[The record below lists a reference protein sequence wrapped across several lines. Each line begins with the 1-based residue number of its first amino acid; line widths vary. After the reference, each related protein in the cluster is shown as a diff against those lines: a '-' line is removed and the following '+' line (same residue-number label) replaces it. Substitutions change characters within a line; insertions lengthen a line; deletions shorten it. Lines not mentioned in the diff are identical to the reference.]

1 MLWTGEVDEQQQ
13 RYVEDVG
20 LFFEQFG
27 VSRMVGKI
35 LGLLLIRPPERPAE
49 ELASMLRASR
59 GSSSQATRSLVQMGL
74 VQRLTK
80 PGERRDYFRVRQGT
94 WMELTRQQMS
104 ATTTL
109 REIAERG
116 LELLDSEDPEARRSL
131 EEMRNFYAFWERELP
146 VALERWEKESQKKR
160 ERKHP

>member
-1 MLWTGEVDEQQQ
+1 VDEEQQ
-13 RYVEDVG
+13 RYVEDFG
-20 LFFEQFG
+20 LFFERFG
-27 VSRMVGKI
+27 LSRMVGRV
-35 LGLLLIRPPERPAE
+35 LGVLLIRPPERSAE
-49 ELASMLRASR
+49 ELADMLRASR
-59 GSSSQATRSLVQMGL
+59 GSISQATRSLVQMGL

-116 LELLDSEDPEARRSL
+116 LELLDPGDPEARRSL

-146 VALERWEKESQKKR
+146 VALERWENESQRRDPKVLDR
-160 ERKHP
+160 SS